1 VANGKA
7 VVTEKSGDLPLLA
20 EAAATNLRLL
30 NPSFEYLL
38 FDDVQ
43 VEEFSGDQSPQYRPV
58 FDL

>member
-1 VANGKA
+1 
-7 VVTEKSGDLPLLA
+7 VVTEKSGELPLLA
-20 EAAATNLRLL
+20 KAAASNLRLL
-30 NPSFEYLL
+30 NPEYLL